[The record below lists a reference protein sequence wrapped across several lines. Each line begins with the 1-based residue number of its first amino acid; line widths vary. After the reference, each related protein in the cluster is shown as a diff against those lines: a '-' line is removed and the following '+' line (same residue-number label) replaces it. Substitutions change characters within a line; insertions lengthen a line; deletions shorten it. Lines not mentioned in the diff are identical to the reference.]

1 LRILILGAGIVGTTL
16 AEQLSKEKNDIYV
29 IEQDPLLIKEMND
42 SLDIFAMQGSASSQD
57 SLEKVG
63 AQDMDLVI
71 AVTSRDEV
79 NILGCLLASKM
90 GVPTLI
96 ARVRNPEYASDHS
109 LINKESSGI
118 EFINPTNI
126 VVRSIERL
134 IEVPGCTDVAYIGDD
149 AEIQIRGFELTESS
163 RICGQSILELRDIL
177 ASEAF
182 AILAVTRDSKTFIPK
197 SEETLKPG
205 DRILA
210 LLSSQTL
217 QMILPMLTTR
227 IHQTNK
233 VVIFGSSR
241 ASIDLAL
248 LLEGKYQ
255 QVVLIEPDENK
266 CHDLAKRLQKTLIV
280 QGNGLE
286 KGTLMEVGIE
296 NADVFVSLSERDED
310 NFIAALMARQYGAK
324 RTMVLT
330 EKPTYLEVLGNSEID
345 ILINPRLIS
354 VSKILQFLRR
364 GNVTSA
370 AKLNQG
376 DAEVLEY
383 FIEDS
388 SPLVGKTPRKLA
400 DKKLLPKS
408 ARLAAIKR
416 ADGLVMVPDG
426 DTVIESGQSVVVF
439 TLPQGLEKVQDL
451 FSGKKWS
458 FFKG

>member
-1 LRILILGAGIVGTTL
+1 MRILILGAGIVGTTL

-79 NILGCLLASKM
+79 NILGCILASKM
-90 GVPTLI
+90 GIPTLI
-96 ARVRNPEYASDHS
+96 ARVRNPEYAADNS
-109 LINKESSGI
+109 LLNKENSGI

-126 VVRSIERL
+126 VVQSIERL

-149 AEIQIRGFELTESS
+149 AGIQVRGFELTESS
-163 RICGQSILELRDIL
+163 RICGQSVQELRDIL

-182 AILAVTRDSKTFIPK
+182 AILAVTRGSKTFIPK
-197 SEETLKPG
+197 SEDMLKPG
-205 DRILA
+205 DRVLF

-227 IHQTNK
+227 IQQTHK
-233 VVIFGSSR
+233 IVIFGSSR

-248 LLEGKYQ
+248 TLEDTYQ
-255 QVVLIEPDENK
+255 QVILIEPDETK
-266 CHDLAKRLQKTLIV
+266 CGDLAKRLQKTLIV
-280 QGNGLE
+280 QGSGLE
-286 KGTLMEVGIE
+286 KGTLLEVGIE
-296 NADVFVSLSERDED
+296 TTDVFVSLSERDED
-310 NFIAALMARQYGAK
+310 NFMAALMARQYGAK

-330 EKPTYLEVLGNSEID
+330 EKPTYLEVLDDSEID
-345 ILINPRLIS
+345 ILINPRLIT

-364 GNVTSA
+364 GKVTSA

-383 FIEDS
+383 FIDDS
-388 SPLVGKTPRKLA
+388 SPLVGNTPRKLA

-416 ADGLVMVPDG
+416 SDGLVMVPDG

-439 TLPQGLEKVQDL
+439 SLPQGLEKVQDL